1 MNIAFSRKEL
11 AEIVGYSYHGLYNI
25 DKALPKDRK
34 LFVEAEGEGR
44 KCDLAIF
51 VQRWIQY
58 KVEYEVG
65 DETTLEDEK
74 ARHEKL
80 KADKTEIELGR
91 MKGEYVSITE
101 VEKLWMD
108 VTGIVVNR
116 LVNLPKRLA
125 TQLIMIDNADAA
137 EEILERD
144 LRSALDMISNT
155 PLPGESAPPTE
166 TEVDADDA

>member
-1 MNIAFSRKEL
+1 MNTALSRKEL
-11 AEIVGYSYHGLYNI
+11 AEIVGYSYHQLYNI
-25 DKALPKDRK
+25 DRALPRDRK
-34 LFVEAEGEGR
+34 LFVEAEGEGK

-51 VQRWIQY
+51 VRRWIEY
-58 KVEYEVG
+58 KVAYEAG

-91 MKGEYVSITE
+91 MKGEYVSIAE
-101 VEKLWMD
+101 VERLWVD
-108 VTGIVVNR
+108 VTGVVVNR

-125 TQLIMIDNADAA
+125 PQLIRIDDADTV

-144 LRSALDMISNT
+144 LRSALDMISKT
-155 PLPGESAPPTE
+155 PLPGDNALLTESE
-166 TEVDADDA
+166 DNADDA